1 MKWLGE
7 FRSGSKESLFVE
19 RCSLQNWKGRGT
31 HLGALIK
38 TNGYFVTS
46 VSILTYELVTKVQF
60 NAASENESQFVEID
74 MREYLR
80 YSLRQ

>member
-1 MKWLGE
+1 M
-7 FRSGSKESLFVE
+7 
-19 RCSLQNWKGRGT
+19 
-31 HLGALIK
+31 
-38 TNGYFVTS
+38 NGYFVTS

-60 NAASENESQFVEID
+60 NAAIGNVSQFVEID

>member
-1 MKWLGE
+1 M
-7 FRSGSKESLFVE
+7 
-19 RCSLQNWKGRGT
+19 
-31 HLGALIK
+31 
-38 TNGYFVTS
+38 NGYFVTS

-60 NAASENESQFVEID
+60 NAASGNVLAQFVEID